1 MFLSS
6 LAWIE
11 LETGEIYSKDSVVA
25 TCSTAVGTDDFIGS
39 LLTLEATKSC
49 AQGTDGYVR
58 CLGTTGGCAA
68 PTKLE
73 TGGLWAM
80 AVTKAVTGDDDNEG
94 AEIGNDGGG
103 VRGGIGNDG
112 HTHDAA
118 EMCAAGGG
126 SDTRLLWS
134 HLTEDSC
141 MASTSPKSP

>member
-25 TCSTAVGTDDFIGS
+25 TCSTAAGTDDFIGS
-39 LLTLEATKSC
+39 LLTLEAMKSC
-49 AQGTDGYVR
+49 AHGTDGYIR
-58 CLGTTGGCAA
+58 CLGMTGGCAA
-68 PTKLE
+68 PMKLE

-80 AVTKAVTGDDDNEG
+80 VVMKVVTRDDDNKG
-94 AEIGNDGGG
+94 AEIGNAGSG
-103 VRGGIGNDG
+103 VRGSIGNDG

-126 SDTRLLWS
+126 GDTRLLWS
-134 HLTEDSC
+134 HQTED
-141 MASTSPKSP
+141 